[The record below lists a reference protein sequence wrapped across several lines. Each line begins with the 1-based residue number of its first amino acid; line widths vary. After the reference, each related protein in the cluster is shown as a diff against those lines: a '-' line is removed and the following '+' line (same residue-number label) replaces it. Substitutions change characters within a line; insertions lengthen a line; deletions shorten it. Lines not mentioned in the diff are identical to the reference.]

1 MYQFEFHNP
10 VRVFFGKDELCHLP
24 TVIKQ
29 YGGKVLVLYS
39 DSFRRNSSYYDEIIN
54 ILNSEDVETIECC
67 GIMAN
72 PRAYVVDRIAQLCRK
87 SKIKLLLAMGGGS
100 VMDCAKAV
108 SAIACTEETCGDL
121 LNREVRIENVLPVV
135 TIPTTLSTGSE
146 MNCGGLISIPEKK
159 QKSVLVIPYCIRK
172 LPLLF
177 QSLLTHRILNIHWLV
192 VQTLFFILW
201 RIRIL
206 LEAPRCR

>member
-1 MYQFEFHNP
+1 MIKGGLSLYQFEFHNP

-24 TVIKQ
+24 TVIIQ
-29 YGGKVLVLYS
+29 YGEKVLVLYS
-39 DSFRRNSSYYDEIIN
+39 DSSRRNSSYYDEIIN

-108 SAIACTEETCGDL
+108 SAIA
-121 LNREVRIENVLPVV
+121 
-135 TIPTTLSTGSE
+135 ST
-146 MNCGGLISIPEKK
+146 
-159 QKSVLVIPYCIRK
+159 V
-172 LPLLF
+172 
-177 QSLLTHRILNIHWLV
+177 
-192 VQTLFFILW
+192 
-201 RIRIL
+201 
-206 LEAPRCR
+206 